1 MPVYAGAA
9 GVTGYIR
16 LTLSI
21 YNTAGTLQN
30 ATAVVA
36 NVTLPDGTT
45 YVPSVIN
52 DSAGLYHFDYT
63 PAQVGHYGV
72 YWVATGSNAGTL
84 EESFNVDDLTISPP
98 LPLSQVKSHLNIVE
112 SSVVDDDELRA
123 FILAA
128 TGLIEGVVGPLSRR
142 TVTAETHNGGRTT
155 VLLKQAPII
164 SITSCL
170 ENGSALDSTSYSLD
184 GESGVLTR
192 TSGYT
197 AYTWGGD
204 VDYSNFNNI
213 SVTYVAGRSVIP
225 ADLAHAVLE
234 LVRHLWTTQ
243 RGSVR
248 RSGTDDYLPGSG
260 FSMPNR
266 VREMLN
272 RYQQVN

>member
-1 MPVYAGAA
+1 MSITSGGSCTIGEVLILNFYTFDSA
-9 GVTGYIR
+9 GVAANATSVTCTI
-16 LTLSI
+16 TLPNNTTTSPSVT
-21 YNTAGTLQN
+21 NTATGVYQATYSPAVVGHFGVYWAATGTN
-30 ATAVVA
+30 ATAKEDA
-36 NVTLPDGTT
+36 
-45 YVPSVIN
+45 
-52 DSAGLYHFDYT
+52 
-63 PAQVGHYGV
+63 
-72 YWVATGSNAGTL
+72 
-84 EESFNVDDLTISPP
+84 FNVEDNSVSPP
-98 LPLSQVKSHLNIVE
+98 ISLTDVKNHLNITVT
-112 SSVVDDDELRA
+112 DDDAELLA
-123 FILAA
+123 MLNAA

-170 ENGSALDSTSYSLD
+170 ENGSALAATSYSVD
-184 GESGVLTR
+184 EESGVLTR

-197 AYTWGGD
+197 VYTWGGD
-204 VDYSNFNNI
+204 VDFANFNNI
-213 SVTYVAGRSVIP
+213 SVTYVAGRSIIP

-243 RGSVR
+243 RGSIR
-248 RSGTDDYLPGSG
+248 RSGTDDYVPGSG